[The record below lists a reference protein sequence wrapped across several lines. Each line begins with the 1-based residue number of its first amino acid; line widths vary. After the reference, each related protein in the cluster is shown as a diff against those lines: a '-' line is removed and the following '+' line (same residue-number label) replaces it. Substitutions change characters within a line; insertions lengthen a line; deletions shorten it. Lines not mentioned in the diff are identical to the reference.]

1 MALLA
6 LFIAVPIAE
15 LFVFVQV
22 SNAVGFWN
30 SLGLT
35 IVIAMLGAWLVKR
48 EGLKVWRRFAEQ
60 IQQGQVPS
68 REIADGVCLLV
79 AGALMLTPG
88 FLTDAVGLLLLAPP
102 TRAIA
107 RRWLMKRQ
115 GLGGVGRSRV
125 ITATYG
131 TRPMPTAT
139 ATNEVI
145 NVDDVTEIRG
155 ELGGEPEGK
164 IDS

>member
-1 MALLA
+1 MVVLV

-15 LFVFVQV
+15 LFAFVQV
-22 SNAVGFWN
+22 SDAVGFWN
-30 SLGLT
+30 SLGLI
-35 IVIAMLGAWLVKR
+35 IVIALLGAWLVKR

-60 IQQGQVPS
+60 IQRGQVPS

-115 GLGGVGRSRV
+115 GLGGIGRTRV
-125 ITATYG
+125 IKATYDKR
-131 TRPMPTAT
+131 TSSSS
-139 ATNEVI
+139 TNSVI

-155 ELGGEPEGK
+155 EL
-164 IDS
+164 DR